1 MRLACVNLTRR
12 APSLTLNLH
21 TSRFSVAVMCASS
34 FRAILI
40 GISGRYI
47 DFLFR
52 LQCSR
57 IASTVITG
65 RCSEKP
71 HWVSV
76 FVRRLL
82 RTKRLEW
89 KQSRYSR
96 YHLLVS
102 RHPLQ
107 YRNNSYDQVYKIT
120 MAAES
125 DIWDY
130 NLFTKEITTKW
141 VNTNGSPVNVE
152 THPRNTALCGTGDL
166 TKQAHTAPFFV
177 ISPSFVPEAPQPV

>member
-34 FRAILI
+34 FRAILSI
-40 GISGRYI
+40 FTGR
-47 DFLFR
+47 
-52 LQCSR
+52 R